1 MEKIKLD
8 LRTISGIMD
17 MTEIVLGEG
26 TKYEGEYPTLGGFD
40 WKGFR
45 VVLMS
50 SGDVVLIDDKQQR
63 SMYVFSSDRTQNN
76 QIMDTKGKEFRLYL
90 IKEFLSTSKLS
101 ELKNL
106 KEDKEI
112 LPS

>member
-26 TKYEGEYPTLGGFD
+26 TKYEGDYPTLGGFD

-50 SGDVVLIDDKQQR
+50 NGDVVLVDDKQER

-76 QIMDTKGKEFRLYL
+76 QEMETRGKEFRIYL
-90 IKEFLSTSKLS
+90 IKEFLSTSKLN
-101 ELKNL
+101 ELREQ